1 MAFFKLSDL
10 SEKEKKKYLQSI
22 EDQVNERLNSRN
34 SLEKEAN
41 DNFNNI
47 FNSKYGQNNNIN
59 VGNTND
65 WATSKI
71 KEKNSADNLLAPVET
86 KINEDLYKNDL
97 KNSAQQYYDNSNI
110 SYKNKNIFEDILGIG
125 ENLVRGASSGL
136 KQTMNYATAVNK
148 GYKGYNDITNKLARA
163 KYLST
168 PIQDRKEE
176 DLNKNFIEEAV
187 NNSIQK
193 DNEAVS
199 KNINSMS
206 GKVTQKLSELAP
218 SIGQMGVGAVLS
230 SVNPALGTGYF
241 YSGK

>member
-71 KEKNSADNLLAPVET
+71 KEKKSAEAFLKKHSSQSIFIHSIFFLTSRNHGRKLQRKNVLAEVKCKKFRQYIRKKGMYKSWKR
-86 KINEDLYKNDL
+86 KILTGAASV
-97 KNSAQQYYDNSNI
+97 SA
-110 SYKNKNIFEDILGIG
+110 IF
-125 ENLVRGASSGL
+125 RPTS
-136 KQTMNYATAVNK
+136 
-148 GYKGYNDITNKLARA
+148 
-163 KYLST
+163 
-168 PIQDRKEE
+168 
-176 DLNKNFIEEAV
+176 
-187 NNSIQK
+187 
-193 DNEAVS
+193 
-199 KNINSMS
+199 
-206 GKVTQKLSELAP
+206 
-218 SIGQMGVGAVLS
+218 VL
-230 SVNPALGTGYF
+230 
-241 YSGK
+241 

>member
-71 KEKNSADNLLAPVET
+71 KEKKSADNLLAPVET

-125 ENLVRGASSGL
+125 ENLVRGASS
-136 KQTMNYATAVNK
+136 
-148 GYKGYNDITNKLARA
+148 
-163 KYLST
+163 
-168 PIQDRKEE
+168 
-176 DLNKNFIEEAV
+176 
-187 NNSIQK
+187 
-193 DNEAVS
+193 
-199 KNINSMS
+199 
-206 GKVTQKLSELAP
+206 
-218 SIGQMGVGAVLS
+218 
-230 SVNPALGTGYF
+230 
-241 YSGK
+241 

>member
-22 EDQVNERLNSRN
+22 EDQVIERLNSRN

-71 KEKNSADNLLAPVET
+71 KEKNSANNLLAPVET
-86 KINEDLYKNDL
+86 KIKEDLYKNDL
-97 KNSAQQYYDNSNI
+97 KNSAQQYYDNNI

-176 DLNKNFIEEAV
+176 
-187 NNSIQK
+187 
-193 DNEAVS
+193 
-199 KNINSMS
+199 
-206 GKVTQKLSELAP
+206 
-218 SIGQMGVGAVLS
+218 GV
-230 SVNPALGTGYF
+230 
-241 YSGK
+241 